1 MINIFLT
8 FCSRSG
14 DNIETYVYRKSANI
28 DIYVHWNLIAPTT
41 WKRSTLDKLV
51 LRAYII
57 WSNEKLIA
65 LELKYYR
72 NFFLYLNGSPH
83 WYIIEGQQCT
93 K

>member
-8 FCSRSG
+8 FCSRSEE
-14 DNIETYVYRKSANI
+14 NIETYVYRKSASI
-28 DIYVHWNLIAPTT
+28 DIYVHWDLIAPTT
-41 WKRSTLDKLV
+41 WKRSTLDRLV

-57 WSNEKLIA
+57 CSNEKFIV

-83 WYIIEGQQCT
+83 WYIIEG
-93 K
+93 

>member
-57 WSNEKLIA
+57 WSNEKVSNYMKKTKMKA
-65 LELKYYR
+65 KATANVYC
-72 NFFLYLNGSPH
+72 LYHKLVKKDEY
-83 WYIIEGQQCT
+83 W
-93 K
+93 